1 VARLYATGR
10 VFEADPAEAMKW
22 HILARKGGRSDAW
35 LDDFTARLPE
45 ATRKEGE
52 TRAQSFKPS

>member
-1 VARLYATGR
+1 
-10 VFEADPAEAMKW
+10 MKW
-22 HILARKGGRSDAW
+22 HILARKGGRNDAW

-52 TRAQSFKPS
+52 TRAQTFRPS